1 MNQVEKDRFIR
12 WQLDAI
18 EVVDCPTG
26 HSGRLQVGDKVYI
39 HRFDPPDSDEKGF
52 DATIELD
59 ETSNATPTVILVAE
73 ESDGC
78 WISSWSESS
87 NWSRYLPYITYAKCH
102 KTWEEALHHA
112 NTRSEFNKHRR
123 IYFGG
128 SE

>member
-18 EVVDCPTG
+18 EVVDHPTG

-52 DATIELD
+52 DATILLD

-73 ESDGC
+73 EWAMMTLLEAAWEG
-78 WISSWSESS
+78 
-87 NWSRYLPYITYAKCH
+87 YLAHILG
-102 KTWEEALHHA
+102 EQ
-112 NTRSEFNKHRR
+112 S
-123 IYFGG
+123 
-128 SE
+128 